1 MRYLASYIQ
10 GEHMVLPLGAVR
22 QWRRPAGVARRLC
35 RLGVWRLGVWGA
47 VNVRGG
53 TVPWRQGRPR
63 GA

>member
-22 QWRRPAGVARRLC
+22 QWRRPAVAARRLC
-35 RLGVWRLGVWGA
+35 RLGVWGA

-53 TVPWRQGRPR
+53 TVPWRQGIARV
-63 GA
+63 GL